1 MRFNVNGNTV
11 YASTGGRNRVESQQ
25 WIIFIHGAGQSHLT
39 WSQQVRS
46 FAYGGYNVLALDLP
60 AHGESEGKA
69 LDNAQAMAAWVVD
82 VMDELKIAK
91 AHIVNHSM
99 GGLITLEL
107 GAHYPT
113 RVESI
118 VFIATA
124 LTIAV
129 NDALIEMASSAP
141 RKAFEFMTSLGHG
154 PDAHV
159 FDNSVPG
166 TSLIGSGLQIMA
178 MNQPDALPADLIACA
193 SYKDG
198 ENNAAIISCPTMC
211 LLASLDQMVAL
222 KFGRKLG
229 DALANNVSHVYD
241 GAGHM
246 LPGERPREI
255 NARLR
260 QFYDG
265 ELDVMG
271 TVK

>member
-1 MRFNVNGNTV
+1 MRLKVNGNTV
-11 YASTGGRNRVESQQ
+11 YASTGGRKAAVGQP

-46 FAYGGYNVLALDLP
+46 FAYSGYNVLALDLP

-69 LDNAQAMAAWVVD
+69 LDNAQAMAAWVID

-99 GGLITLEL
+99 GGLISLEL
-107 GAHYPT
+107 GAHYGA

-166 TSLIGSGLQIMA
+166 TSLIGAGLQIMA
-178 MNQPDALPADLIACA
+178 KNQPDALPADLIACA
-193 SYKDG
+193 LYKDG
-198 ENNAAIISCPTMC
+198 EKNAAKISCPTMC

-222 KFGRKLG
+222 KFGRKLAE
-229 DALANNVSHVYD
+229 ALPNNVSHVFD

-260 QFYDG
+260 TFYDG
-265 ELDVMG
+265 EVDAMG
-271 TVK
+271 IAK

>member
-1 MRFNVNGNTV
+1 MRFKVNGNTV
-11 YASTGGRNRVESQQ
+11 YASTGGRKAVVGQP
-25 WIIFIHGAGQSHLT
+25 WILFNHGAGQSHLT

-69 LDNAQAMAAWVVD
+69 LDNAQGMAAWVVD

-99 GGLITLEL
+99 GGLISLEL
-107 GAHYPT
+107 GAHYPA

-124 LTIAV
+124 LTITV

-198 ENNAAIISCPTMC
+198 EINAVKISCPTMC

-222 KFGRKLG
+222 RFGRKLG
-229 DALANNVSHVYD
+229 DALPNNVSHVYE

-260 QFYDG
+260 TFYDG
-265 ELDVMG
+265 VSRKPE
-271 TVK
+271 